1 VEVVQT
7 LERSGLVTAMVGDGA
22 NDAAA
27 IRAASVGIGVAAAG
41 SDPARTAADM
51 LLLDGHI
58 EALLDAL
65 DESEQLWRRVQSA
78 VSVLLGGNAGEV
90 VFALITS
97 LLTGRS
103 VLNARQMLLINMLT
117 DALPA
122 AALAVSQQDGTDA
135 LNRDEAAMWR
145 EIAVRGAATTTGA
158 SLAWLMGR
166 LTGTQRRAA
175 TIALIGLVSTQLAQ
189 TLVDSHGPLVV
200 STAAGSFLVL
210 AAVISTP
217 GLSQLFG
224 CTPVDPL
231 GWGQAFLATAVA
243 SLLSVYAPELLERV
257 APAATDSVVD
267 DQHADPDQD
276 GVDLPDRRGEQTGA
290 GIDKDVGSGEA

>member
-1 VEVVQT
+1 
-7 LERSGLVTAMVGDGA
+7 
-22 NDAAA
+22 
-27 IRAASVGIGVAAAG
+27 
-41 SDPARTAADM
+41 
-51 LLLDGHI
+51 
-58 EALLDAL
+58 
-65 DESEQLWRRVQSA
+65 LWRRVQSA

-90 VFALITS
+90 AFALITS

-122 AALAVSQQDGTDA
+122 AALAVSKQDGTQA
-135 LNRDEAAMWR
+135 LNRDESAMWR
-145 EIAVRGAATTTGA
+145 EIAIRGAATTTGA

-189 TLVDSHGPLVV
+189 TLADSHGPLVV

-243 SLLSVYAPELLERV
+243 TLLSVYVPALLERV
-257 APAATDSVVD
+257 APAAADSVVD
-267 DQHADPDQD
+267 DQDADPNQD
-276 GVDLPDRRGEQTGA
+276 GVDLPNRRGEQTRTGV
-290 GIDKDVGSGEA
+290 DKDVVEKDVVDKGAGSGEA